1 MTSDRQAARTD
12 RLPFNQL
19 LFYALPGLPLAAL
32 TLPIYIYLPAFY
44 AQDLG
49 LGLTVVGGILLFAR
63 LFDVVSDPLVGFFS
77 DRIAFRWGRR
87 KSWIVVGV
95 PLIVVAIYLLFV
107 PPDTV
112 GGGYLLGWTL
122 ALYVGWT
129 LVLLPYTAWGAE
141 LSGNYNERTRVVGT
155 REACV
160 VLGTVLAAALPAV
173 LPEVMDVIGSGK
185 AETLFVLAIFVGVGL
200 PLTMLLALFR
210 VPEPRIRSVT
220 SVNLRHGLRLVWRN
234 GPFRRLLLAYLL
246 NGTANGFTATLFL
259 LFVENVLAT
268 PEQAGLLLL
277 VYFLCG
283 VLSVPL
289 WLRISYRFGKHRS
302 WSVGMAVTCLFF
314 AAVPFLGPGDV
325 WPFMAVCILT
335 GFCLGADLALPAS
348 MQADVVDL
356 DTLRSGSQ
364 RTGLYFALWSMAT
377 KLALALA
384 VGLAFPLLDLAGFE
398 AAGDNDAGALLALS
412 LLYGG
417 APIVIK
423 LCSIAFIW
431 GYPIDAKRQARLRAR
446 IDRRAAAQAAA
457 G

>member
-1 MTSDRQAARTD
+1 MTSDARPGRID

-19 LFYALPGLPLAAL
+19 FFYALPGLPLA
-32 TLPIYIYLPAFY
+32 
-44 AQDLG
+44 
-49 LGLTVVGGILLFAR
+49 V
-63 LFDVVSDPLVGFFS
+63 
-77 DRIAFRWGRR
+77 
-87 KSWIVVGV
+87 
-95 PLIVVAIYLLFV
+95 
-107 PPDTV
+107 
-112 GGGYLLGWTL
+112 
-122 ALYVGWT
+122 
-129 LVLLPYTAWGAE
+129 
-141 LSGNYNERTRVVGT
+141 
-155 REACV
+155 
-160 VLGTVLAAALPAV
+160 
-173 LPEVMDVIGSGK
+173 
-185 AETLFVLAIFVGVGL
+185 FVGVGL
-200 PLTMLLALFR
+200 PLSMLLALWR
-210 VPEPRIRSVT
+210 VPEPPVRSAAA
-220 SVNLRHGLRLVWRN
+220 VNLRHGLRLIWRN

-259 LFVENVLAT
+259 LFVENVLAS

-283 VLSVPL
+283 VVSVPL

-314 AAVPFLGPGDV
+314 VAVPFLGPGDV
-325 WPFMAVCILT
+325 WPFMIVCILT

-384 VGLAFPLLDLAGFE
+384 VGIAFPFLDLAGFSADGE
-398 AAGDNDAGALLALS
+398 NDASALLTLS

-423 LCSIAFIW
+423 LTSIAFIW
-431 GYPIDAKRQARLRAR
+431 GYPIDASRQARLRAR
-446 IDRRAAAQAAA
+446 IDRRAALQAASD
-457 G
+457 